1 MLFLLDDLYLIIRN
15 EEYDDKDYQLFFKH
29 GYNNVTINDICKEC
43 KITKP
48 TFYTYIKSK
57 DDILA
62 HFYDDITEAIVANTA
77 NIIMAENYWQQLLI
91 CFETLMEES
100 IKLGYDLSSQMF
112 IMNLKEDR
120 GSFDFRDHLTNIAIA
135 IIKKGQ
141 ATKQIRN
148 QNNPEILYQASAYA
162 FTGYELM
169 WCIKKGQFDWKKE
182 LRIALE
188 NIYDVAPELRG

>member
-1 MLFLLDDLYLIIRN
+1 MTKITKDIII
-15 EEYDDKDYQLFFKH
+15 ETAYQLFFKH

-100 IKLGYDLSSQMF
+100 IKLGYDL
-112 IMNLKEDR
+112 
-120 GSFDFRDHLTNIAIA
+120 T
-135 IIKKGQ
+135 
-141 ATKQIRN
+141 
-148 QNNPEILYQASAYA
+148 
-162 FTGYELM
+162 
-169 WCIKKGQFDWKKE
+169 
-182 LRIALE
+182 
-188 NIYDVAPELRG
+188 

>member
-1 MLFLLDDLYLIIRN
+1 MTKITKDIII
-15 EEYDDKDYQLFFKH
+15 ETAYQLFFKH

-62 HFYDDITEAIVANTA
+62 HFYDDITEAIVTNTA

-148 QNNPEILYQASAYA
+148 QNDPEILYQASAYA

>member
-1 MLFLLDDLYLIIRN
+1 MTKITKDIII
-15 EEYDDKDYQLFFKH
+15 ETAYQLFFKH

-100 IKLGYDLSSQMF
+100 IQYQSPESSGQPVLPQNCSPMRKLLLQ
-112 IMNLKEDR
+112 
-120 GSFDFRDHLTNIAIA
+120 
-135 IIKKGQ
+135 
-141 ATKQIRN
+141 
-148 QNNPEILYQASAYA
+148 
-162 FTGYELM
+162 
-169 WCIKKGQFDWKKE
+169 
-182 LRIALE
+182 
-188 NIYDVAPELRG
+188 

>member
-1 MLFLLDDLYLIIRN
+1 
-15 EEYDDKDYQLFFKH
+15 
-29 GYNNVTINDICKEC
+29 
-43 KITKP
+43 
-48 TFYTYIKSK
+48 
-57 DDILA
+57 
-62 HFYDDITEAIVANTA
+62 
-77 NIIMAENYWQQLLI
+77 MAENYWQQLLI

-100 IKLGYDLSSQMF
+100 IRLGYDLSSQMF

-148 QNNPEILYQASAYA
+148 QNDPEILYQASAYA